1 MRLLLDTHAL
11 LWWIGDEDR
20 LNKASFAMIA
30 SRDNEILVSAASLW
44 EISTKR
50 NLGKLQAPENMCR
63 VVQEKGFTGLPISL
77 IHAETAGAL
86 PLLHRD
92 PFDRMLV
99 AQAKIEGLTLMS
111 DDPRIAQYDVKR
123 IGAGK

>member
-11 LWWIGDEDR
+11 LWWIGDEGR
-20 LNKASFAMIA
+20 LNKAAFAMIA

-77 IHAETAGAL
+77 IHAEAAGAL
-86 PLLHRD
+86 PLHHRD

-99 AQAKIEGLTLMS
+99 AQAKVEGLTLMS
-111 DDPRIAQYDVKR
+111 DDPRIAQYDVQR
-123 IGAGK
+123 IGAGR